1 MFVDKQTPQEVNKT
15 LAYSITLMF
24 KNLDPLD
31 QELMTFPTSTAKF
44 VQIQIRAAQYQYF
57 LIDPI
62 SIILLAFLSISI
74 PLSIIF
80 NRADQYQYCINYS
93 KSFLINFNINI
104 PYQYLLLILLR
115 LPISYQLVI
124 VINTNIVIN

>member
-44 VQIQIRAAQYQYF
+44 VQIQMKKIVYHMETNKSPKLNSSNF
-57 LIDPI
+57 
-62 SIILLAFLSISI
+62 
-74 PLSIIF
+74 
-80 NRADQYQYCINYS
+80 YS
-93 KSFLINFNINI
+93 KQKPILGQNS
-104 PYQYLLLILLR
+104 QLLK
-115 LPISYQLVI
+115 IS
-124 VINTNIVIN
+124 